1 MASSSQVILNIK
13 NISPNVDIL
22 VFARYNNNIYVEM
35 MFQKNGQLQT
45 PKNILVVAN
54 HIKVAHDKLV
64 KATYGLETS

>member
-35 MFQKNGQLQT
+35 MFQKNG
-45 PKNILVVAN
+45 
-54 HIKVAHDKLV
+54 
-64 KATYGLETS
+64 